1 MDEPGVASSDVKRPV
16 DSGLLHIPANKA
28 GGMNLTRS
36 HRHRDVQG
44 GVARASV
51 FGVSDGLVS
60 NASLILGVAGANV
73 DASFVRL
80 AGIAGL
86 IAGAV
91 SMAAG
96 EYVSMRAQQ
105 ELFERELELER
116 LEIEHNPETELA
128 ELVQL
133 YRNRGLSESTAVEVA
148 TQLMSSPEQALE
160 VHAREELG
168 VAPDALGSPVGASV
182 GSFLSFCV
190 GALVPLLAVVLH
202 RRHNGGGGVA
212 AAVDG
217 GCRSRRRGPGQLHG
231 TFDVEVGGSPDAD
244 CNGGRSSDLRR
255 GQHGGSAD
263 RLVPAT
269 VTVTVTVAG
278 ARSPPAHTP
287 VTHAGHPQTDGVLSV
302 HK

>member
-1 MDEPGVASSDVKRPV
+1 MDKPGVAPSDVKRPV

-190 GALVPLLAVVLH
+190 GALVPLLPWFFTDGTTAVVVSLLLSMVAAGAVGVALASFTG
-202 RRHNGGGGVA
+202 RSMWKSGGRQILIATVA
-212 AAVDG
+212 AAV
-217 GCRSRRRGPGQLHG
+217 
-231 TFDVEVGGSPDAD
+231 TYAVGSMVG
-244 CNGGRSSDLRR
+244 
-255 GQHGGSAD
+255 
-263 RLVPAT
+263 V
-269 VTVTVTVAG
+269 
-278 ARSPPAHTP
+278 
-287 VTHAGHPQTDGVLSV
+287 QTG
-302 HK
+302 

>member
-1 MDEPGVASSDVKRPV
+1 MDDPGVASSDVKRPV

-28 GGMNLTRS
+28 GVMSHTRS

-60 NASLILGVAGANV
+60 NASLILGVAGASV

-133 YRNRGLSESTAVEVA
+133 YRDRGLSESTAVEVA

-190 GALVPLLAVVLH
+190 GALVPLLPWFFTDGTTAVVVSLLLSMAAAGAVGVALASFTG
-202 RRHNGGGGVA
+202 RSMWKSAGRQMLIATVA
-212 AAVDG
+212 AAV
-217 GCRSRRRGPGQLHG
+217 
-231 TFDVEVGGSPDAD
+231 TYAVGSIVG
-244 CNGGRSSDLRR
+244 
-255 GQHGGSAD
+255 
-263 RLVPAT
+263 V
-269 VTVTVTVAG
+269 
-278 ARSPPAHTP
+278 
-287 VTHAGHPQTDGVLSV
+287 QTG
-302 HK
+302 